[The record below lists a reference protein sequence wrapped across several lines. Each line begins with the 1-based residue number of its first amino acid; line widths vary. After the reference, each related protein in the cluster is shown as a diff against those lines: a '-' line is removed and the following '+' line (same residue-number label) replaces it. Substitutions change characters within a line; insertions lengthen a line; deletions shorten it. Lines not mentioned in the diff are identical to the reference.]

1 VTRILN
7 PSEVSG
13 EIAFFGEQTG
23 NFRECHTFQELSAV
37 AQEAGAVGAIIPYY
51 DEPGRIP
58 PWADPQILPFDFQ
71 IDTYIVL
78 AASGDMITPY
88 IDGDHTPEVVNEEVT
103 LRLPPTT
110 NGWGESYFP
119 HPDTYGA
126 LPQAVIGVKKPGNTK
141 FQSYVAPRAKLAQKE
156 LAAAAQQRR
165 SSGAA
170 AAQQRRSSGA
180 AAAQQRRSS
189 GAAAAH

>member
-1 VTRILN
+1 MTRILN

-103 LRLPPTT
+103 LRLPPSDGRT
-110 NGWGESYFP
+110 S
-119 HPDTYGA
+119 
-126 LPQAVIGVKKPGNTK
+126 
-141 FQSYVAPRAKLAQKE
+141 QKS
-156 LAAAAQQRR
+156 LRTSCATPSTFSRR
-165 SSGAA
+165 W
-170 AAQQRRSSGA
+170 RRLDVRKQTSFWMM
-180 AAAQQRRSS
+180 R
-189 GAAAAH
+189 